1 MNRKEKRRRTRVG
14 VALKVVEPWICLRGT
29 DPFLKDYRYKLY
41 ISRVGRPGASW
52 PPFCWMTGS
61 SLEISIVGLT
71 LNRVIAVS
79 CLFDFV
85 SAREERL
92 AIDPFRSVRFF
103 FFSFLSFFLSFGVAI
118 PFIDLSWPVE
128 GWVADAGEFPGWNTI
143 RWPAVTIF
151 FPRPQS
157 RDRGDDLSLG
167 EVSKF
172 PFFRKFLTRVDTLGW
187 LETLRRLG
195 TFFQLHARL
204 KSWNDTSCD
213 EGLLINV
220 WLSLIDVLKSI
231 ETCWRL
237 YWKTV
242 SRRNHLEYLLR

>member
-1 MNRKEKRRRTRVG
+1 MLHLCKHTGGTAGRSVEIPKKERKKKEKERKKEVEGMNRKEKRRRTRVG

-103 FFSFLSFFLSFGVAI
+103 FFFLSFFLSFFRGGYSIYRPLVTSRGVGRGRGWISRVKYDPLAGCYDFFSS
-118 PFIDLSWPVE
+118 PPVS
-128 GWVADAGEFPGWNTI
+128 G
-143 RWPAVTIF
+143 
-151 FPRPQS
+151 S
-157 RDRGDDLSLG
+157 RGR
-167 EVSKF
+167 
-172 PFFRKFLTRVDTLGW
+172 PFFRGGFKVS
-187 LETLRRLG
+187 
-195 TFFQLHARL
+195 FF
-204 KSWNDTSCD
+204 
-213 EGLLINV
+213 
-220 WLSLIDVLKSI
+220 
-231 ETCWRL
+231 
-237 YWKTV
+237 
-242 SRRNHLEYLLR
+242 

>member
-103 FFSFLSFFLSFGVAI
+103 FPFFLSFFLSGWLFH
-118 PFIDLSWPVE
+118 LSTSR
-128 GWVADAGEFPGWNTI
+128 D
-143 RWPAVTIF
+143 
-151 FPRPQS
+151 QS
-157 RDRGDDLSLG
+157 RGGSRTRVNFQGEIRSAGRLLRFFFLAPSLG
-167 EVSKF
+167 IAGTT
-172 PFFRKFLTRVDTLGW
+172 FL
-187 LETLRRLG
+187 
-195 TFFQLHARL
+195 
-204 KSWNDTSCD
+204 
-213 EGLLINV
+213 
-220 WLSLIDVLKSI
+220 
-231 ETCWRL
+231 
-237 YWKTV
+237 
-242 SRRNHLEYLLR
+242 